1 MIGLLRKSDFAE
13 SDFREFIRGVNAGQW
28 SLQMGRISRISS
40 AADETAQKLFM
51 HLIEGCEEFHTTEDT
66 RRR

>member
-1 MIGLLRKSDFAE
+1 MIWLRKGDFAE

-28 SLQMGRISRISS
+28 SLQMGRISS